1 MKKLYTFLSIFSF
14 TVLFMG
20 LAMAAPYVIYP
31 PSVVPDFD
39 ARRYLGTTTPAKLY
53 WVDIFTNQITIT
65 DGTATNT
72 ISSASALAT
81 FSYPFSGISSV
92 LNATTSGLRMASS
105 SILGE
110 LNIGT
115 LTATSGTSYLNA
127 LSLGTALA
135 DANIASANKWN
146 SYSFPFIP
154 TDHFGLTM
162 SATSTNLFTSGSAG
176 FYASGTSIFSTT
188 TIQGTANAGN
198 FIATS
203 TTASSSFSGLVA
215 RQSLEVTDNIVGSK
229 LLNITG
235 ATTLAGGVTITCSGC
250 VTSVNLAASTI
261 SGIALGSS
269 LNALTAT
276 NGTLTFSGSYDGS
289 TARTVGLNLGSA
301 NTWTSSSTFPVLNI
315 GDITATN
322 TLKISNN
329 NIPAYHSLSFT
340 SGSASSSWTSTTSYQ
355 ILMPQSS
362 TFIDFRCFA
371 SGATRSNVRIN
382 NSAGLALI
390 NISATST
397 IGTSTPSNASVGAD
411 YINVLFSSVSSATST
426 TCTGRYRIP

>member
-1 MKKLYTFLSIFSF
+1 MYKHNKIPYLFFIISF
-14 TVLFMG
+14 VILLVGAYYFETWAVDPRVL
-20 LAMAAPYVIYP
+20 
-31 PSVVPDFD
+31 VVPQGGTGFSSTSPRSIIVSG
-39 ARRYLGTTTPAKLY
+39 ATASSSLVATSSEPLYVGSLTATTTTPSSTFRGGVVSQAG
-53 WVDIFTNQITIT
+53 FQIDDYVSCTALET
-65 DGTATNT
+65 DVNGFIQCGSDGGGA
-72 ISSASALAT
+72 
-81 FSYPFSGISSV
+81 FSYLF
-92 LNATTSGLRMASS
+92 TS
-105 SILGE
+105 
-110 LNIGT
+110 
-115 LTATSGTSYLNA
+115 
-127 LSLGTALA
+127 
-135 DANIASANKWN
+135 
-146 SYSFPFIP
+146 
-154 TDHFGLTM
+154 TDHFGLIM

-188 TIQGTANAGN
+188 TIQGTANARN

-215 RQSLEVTDNIVGSK
+215 RQSLAVTDNIIGSK

-261 SGIALGSS
+261 SGVALGSS

-322 TLKISNN
+322 TLKVSNN
-329 NIPAYHSLSFT
+329 LIPAYHSLSFT

-371 SGATRSNVRIN
+371 SGATRSSVRIN

-390 NISATST
+390 DISATST
-397 IGTSTPSNASVGAD
+397 VGTSTPSNASVGAD

>member
-1 MKKLYTFLSIFSF
+1 MYKHNKIPYLFFIISF
-14 TVLFMG
+14 VILLVGAYYFETWAVDPRVL
-20 LAMAAPYVIYP
+20 
-31 PSVVPDFD
+31 VVPQG
-39 ARRYLGTTTPAKLY
+39 GTGFSSTSPRSII
-53 WVDIFTNQITIT
+53 VS
-65 DGTATNT
+65 GAT
-72 ISSASALAT
+72 
-81 FSYPFSGISSV
+81 
-92 LNATTSGLRMASS
+92 ASS
-105 SILGE
+105 SLVATSSEPLYVGS
-110 LNIGT
+110 
-115 LTATSGTSYLNA
+115 LTATTTTASSTFRGGVVSQAGFQIDDYVSCTALETDVNGFIQCGSDGGGAFSYLFT
-127 LSLGTALA
+127 S
-135 DANIASANKWN
+135 
-146 SYSFPFIP
+146 
-154 TDHFGLTM
+154 TDHFGLIM

-215 RQSLEVTDNIVGSK
+215 RQSLEVTDNIIGSK

-261 SGIALGSS
+261 SCVALGSS

-322 TLKISNN
+322 TLKVSNN
-329 NIPAYHSLSFT
+329 LIPAYHSLSFT

-371 SGATRSNVRIN
+371 SGATRSSVRIN

-390 NISATST
+390 DISATST
-397 IGTSTPSNASVGAD
+397 VGTSTPSNASVGAD

>member
-1 MKKLYTFLSIFSF
+1 MYKHNKIPYLFFIISF
-14 TVLFMG
+14 VSLLVGAYYFETWAVDPRVL
-20 LAMAAPYVIYP
+20 
-31 PSVVPDFD
+31 VVPQG
-39 ARRYLGTTTPAKLY
+39 GTGFSSTSPRSII
-53 WVDIFTNQITIT
+53 VS
-65 DGTATNT
+65 GAT
-72 ISSASALAT
+72 
-81 FSYPFSGISSV
+81 
-92 LNATTSGLRMASS
+92 ASS
-105 SILGE
+105 SLVATSSEPLYVGS
-110 LNIGT
+110 
-115 LTATSGTSYLNA
+115 LTATTTTASSTFRGGVVSQAGFQIDDYVSCTALETDVNGFIQCGSDGGGAFSYLFT
-127 LSLGTALA
+127 S
-135 DANIASANKWN
+135 
-146 SYSFPFIP
+146 
-154 TDHFGLTM
+154 TDHFGLIM

-289 TARTVGLNLGSA
+289 AARTIGLNLCSS
-301 NTWTSSSTFPVLNI
+301 NTWTASSTFPVLNV

-322 TLKISNN
+322 TLKVSNN

-371 SGATRSNVRIN
+371 SGATRSSVRIN
-382 NSAGLALI
+382 NSAGSALI

-411 YINVLFSSVSSATST
+411 YINVLFSNVTSATST